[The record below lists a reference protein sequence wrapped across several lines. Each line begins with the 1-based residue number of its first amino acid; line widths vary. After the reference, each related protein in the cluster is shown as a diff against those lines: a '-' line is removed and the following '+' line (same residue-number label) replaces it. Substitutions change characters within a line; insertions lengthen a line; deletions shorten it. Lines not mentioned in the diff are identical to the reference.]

1 MLLNVLCSI
10 ETSNYNSSS
19 LLLGPVMLRQEDNNQ
34 QRASVTASGSLHQDA
49 VLNTPNVPTLV
60 TMDTHMVGSSTNTTA
75 GNTNVTAGSSTKVVY
90 TSMTPVVSYDIDTN
104 QVWYRLSSDLS
115 RYTSM

>member
-19 LLLGPVMLRQEDNNQ
+19 LLSGPVMLRQEDNNQ

-49 VLNTPNVPTLV
+49 VLNTPIVPTLV

-75 GNTNVTAGSSTKVVY
+75 GNATAGSSTKVVY

-104 QVWYRLSSDLS
+104 QVCYTLPSDHS
-115 RYTSM
+115 RYISM